1 MATSGFKSRGSTP
14 RKRTT
19 GSSRGYGRHSSTSR
33 KPTFRTV
40 TKSFQ
45 NKIQS
50 YQTLVRQTQRG
61 GSGGP
66 TPANLNSLAKWV
78 DKGAVIQ
85 TVSNAQ
91 LKRWSHTNKTYKSPT
106 AAKSVLWKKFGK
118 TPIKA
123 ICPGK
128 GNSFIVAT
136 SPTWRGKTFKFPR

>member
-1 MATSGFKSRGSTP
+1 MATSGYKSRGSTP

-19 GSSRGYGRHSSTSR
+19 GSSRGNYGRSSSTR
-33 KPTFRTV
+33 KPTFRKVFNTFK
-40 TKSFQ
+40 T
-45 NKIQS
+45 KIQS
-50 YQTLVRQTQRG
+50 YQTLVRQTQG
-61 GSGGP
+61 TGSGGP
-66 TPANLNSLAKWV
+66 TAANLNSLSKWV

-91 LKRWSHTNKTYKSPT
+91 LKRWSHTSKTYTSPT
-106 AAKSVLWKKFGK
+106 AAKNVLTKKFGK

-136 SPTWRGKTFKFPR
+136 SPTWRGKSFKFPR